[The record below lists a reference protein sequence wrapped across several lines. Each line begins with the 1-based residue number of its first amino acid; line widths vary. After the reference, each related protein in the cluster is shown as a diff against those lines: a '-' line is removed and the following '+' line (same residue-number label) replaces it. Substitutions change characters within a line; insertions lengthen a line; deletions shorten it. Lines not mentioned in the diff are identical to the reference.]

1 MSFLSRIFQ
10 SGEQR
15 ASPTEGEYRP
25 GPYLTS
31 AGIIPASWGKN
42 WNWWQLGYD
51 PIGYGRSAMIQAC
64 VSAYAQ
70 TIAMCPGAH
79 WETLANG
86 GRRKVKNSALTRI
99 LRKPNSYQTPS
110 DFLLNAVSFLY
121 EHGNAYALALRN
133 DRTEITE
140 LHLMDSR
147 TSGERIA
154 QTGDVFYH
162 LGGNDIIDRRF
173 AAIESGDLLHAVPA
187 RDVLHIRLETPRHP
201 LKGETPLTSAT
212 LDLAASNAMARQAIS
227 FFENQSRPSGT
238 LNTDMPL
245 ERKQVEE
252 LRARWNEQTQG
263 LNAGGTPILTNG
275 LKFTPMATAA
285 KDSMLADIMK
295 MTDQNIALA
304 FRVPLQILGVGG
316 TPFAS
321 TEALMQSWI
330 AMGLGFALNHVE
342 LAFDQ
347 LFGIDRVDGQYTEL
361 DTSIL
366 LRSNFNERME
376 GLQKG
381 VIGGIMSPNE
391 ARALEGLP
399 AVEAGEE
406 PRVQQQVVPL
416 SQAAKELEL
425 KEQTQAQAQAQPARP
440 PESAEDDN
448 DDGDER
454 DWSDLIRQAAQRHRE
469 RAYHS

>member
-1 MSFLSRIFQ
+1 MGFLSRIFR

-15 ASPTEGEYRP
+15 ALPVEGEYRP
-25 GPYLTS
+25 GPYALS
-31 AGIIPASWGKN
+31 SGILPASWGRN

-51 PIGYGRSAMIQAC
+51 PVGYGRSAMIQAC

-79 WETLANG
+79 WRTLGNG
-86 GRRKVKNSALTRI
+86 GRERVTNSSLTRI

-147 TSGERIA
+147 SSGVRIA

-162 LGGNDIIDRRF
+162 LSGNEIIERRF
-173 AAIESGDLLHAVPA
+173 AEIEASGLLSAVPA
-187 RDVLHIRLETPRHP
+187 RDVLHIKLETPRHP
-201 LKGETPLTSAT
+201 LKGETPLTSAI

-227 FFENQSRPSGT
+227 FFENQSRPSGVIS
-238 LNTDMPL
+238 TDMVL
-245 ERKQVEE
+245 TKAQVEE
-252 LRARWNEQTQG
+252 LRERWNEQTQG
-263 LNAGGTPILTNG
+263 VNAGGTPILTNG
-275 LKFTPMATAA
+275 FKWQSTAVAA

-347 LFGIDRVDGQYTEL
+347 LYGIDRIDGQYTEL

-381 VIGGIMSPNE
+381 VIGGIFSPNE

-399 AVEAGEE
+399 AAEAGEE

-416 SQAAKELEL
+416 SQAAKELAL
-425 KEQTQAQAQAQPARP
+425 KEQAQAQAQEPPARP
-440 PESAEDDN
+440 PEPAEDN
-448 DDGDER
+448 SDDGDER
-454 DWSDLIRQAAQRHRE
+454 DWNELIRRAADRHRE
-469 RAYHS
+469 REYHS